1 MIIFPNEVEI
11 LKIVEGKFRL
21 LKKQVL
27 SLSYLLN
34 ANITLQ
40 LLESI
45 THNDIIKTLQG
56 KSDQWSAKP
65 TSLSWKGKLFF
76 CPTTKTKKNILYS
89 VIRVSKKVRK
99 FLKYRNKQY
108 RSVIWP

>member
-56 KSDQWSAKP
+56 KSDYVISETNVSFVKGQ
-65 TSLSWKGKLFF
+65 TLFLSDN
-76 CPTTKTKKNILYS
+76 KNEEKHFI
-89 VIRVSKKVRK
+89 
-99 FLKYRNKQY
+99 
-108 RSVIWP
+108 

>member
-1 MIIFPNEVEI
+1 MIIFLNEVEI

-21 LKKQVL
+21 LKKQML

-45 THNDIIKTLQG
+45 THNYIIKTLRG
-56 KSDQWSAKP
+56 KSDYVISE
-65 TSLSWKGKLFF
+65 TNVSLVKGQTLFLSDN
-76 CPTTKTKKNILYS
+76 KYEEKN
-89 VIRVSKKVRK
+89 
-99 FLKYRNKQY
+99 LK
-108 RSVIWP
+108 